1 MGLNWKLTL
10 TKGLVVGAL
19 AALGVW
25 AADIQAVS
33 AWWTGAAVLAIEAV
47 RDLLKSRFGSF
58 PGRAGVPSG

>member
-1 MGLNWKLTL
+1 MNWKLTL

-33 AWWTGAAVLAIEAV
+33 AWWAGAAVLGIEAV
-47 RDLLKSRFGSF
+47 RDLIKAKFGAFST
-58 PGRAGVPSG
+58 PQ

>member
-25 AADIQAVS
+25 AADIHAVS
-33 AWWTGAAVLAIEAV
+33 AWWAGAAVLAIEAV

-58 PGRAGVPSG
+58 VPSG